1 MALPSPRPV
10 NFLRHCTHHRPQT
23 RPVPVQLEEMVAQA
37 VVEPKVRKQR
47 VGISKATKEKRKQD
61 KRFRSDV
68 KGNRGSVKY

>member
-1 MALPSPRPV
+1 
-10 NFLRHCTHHRPQT
+10 
-23 RPVPVQLEEMVAQA
+23 VQLEEMVAQA